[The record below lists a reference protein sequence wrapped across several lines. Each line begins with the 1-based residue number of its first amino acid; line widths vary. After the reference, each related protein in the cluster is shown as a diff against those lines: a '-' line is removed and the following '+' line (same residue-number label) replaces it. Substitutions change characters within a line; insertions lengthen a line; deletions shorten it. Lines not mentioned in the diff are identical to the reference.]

1 MPNPKLTP
9 RKAPRQDRAKATVEA
24 IVIAAERL
32 TRQGGIEAWTT
43 NHVAELAGA
52 SIGSLYQYFPSKE
65 SLVVALYLHRRE
77 GYIERLAVALA
88 EVSKRGAPREVAR
101 AIAQAWFSDG
111 APVIDWGFDLP
122 LRAYLVASGAARKL
136 VASDEQLTRLF
147 AQLLERRGWASAA
160 EATLRG
166 AAIVASVERL
176 LAPLVVEEAQ
186 WTTQPGL
193 RGAVVAMLAGALG
206 PGEP

>member
-77 GYIERLAVALA
+77 GYVERLAVALA
-88 EVSKRGAPREVAR
+88 EVGKRGAPAEVAA
-101 AIAQAWFSDG
+101 AIAQAWFADG
-111 APVIDWGFDLP
+111 APAIDWGFDLA

-160 EATLRG
+160 VAPARG
-166 AAIVASVERL
+166 AAIVAMVERL
-176 LAPLVVEEAQ
+176 LAPLAIEDAR
-186 WTTQPGL
+186 WTTPAL
-193 RGAVVAMLAGALG
+193 REALVAMLAGALAG
-206 PGEP
+206 A